1 MTESK
6 PALGISGR
14 IAALFQD
21 NALTPLMA
29 LLALLL
35 GLFALMVTPR
45 EEEPQI
51 DVTMAD
57 IFIAYPG
64 ASAKEVESLIA
75 TPAEQV
81 VSEIS
86 GLKHVYS
93 VSKPGLA
100 IITAQ
105 FEVGENRTD
114 AIVRLYNKIYSN
126 LDWLPKNLGVSQP
139 IIKPKGIDDVPILTL
154 TLWREGQ
161 QDSNQLK
168 QLAQSLEVELKR
180 VDGTRDI
187 YTVGGADTVVNITLD
202 PEAMAAY
209 HIDSH
214 RLSQALSAANQSA
227 EAGTTVQN
235 NQMTSVQAGQ
245 FIVSADTLK
254 SLIVGVFNDQPVY
267 LTDVADIA
275 LGPEQPRQYVWFGTG
290 PAAADKQIKAQG
302 EYDAVTIAIAK
313 QPGTNAADIADAI
326 LEQVT
331 ALKGV
336 MIADDV
342 QVSVTRNYGETADQK
357 ADTLIHKLIF
367 VTVAVVL
374 LVLFALGWR
383 EAVIVGVAVVITLL
397 LMLFASW
404 AWGFTLNRVSLFALI
419 FSIGILVD
427 DAIVVVENIHRH
439 IQQGKLSLKQ
449 AIPVAVDEVGQPTIL
464 ATLAVIAAL
473 LPMAFVSGLMGPYM
487 SPIPINASMGMLL
500 SLMVAYIVTPWM
512 VLKMLSHSRSAKHE
526 QVAESQYDAVF
537 QRVLS
542 PFLLHEHAA
551 RRRKFLWAILI
562 LLVIVSVG
570 LAAMKLVILK
580 MLPFDNKSEVQIVI
594 DMPEGS
600 PLEKTAAVTRA
611 LTDYLSTVADVTDYQ
626 AYVGTASPI
635 NFNGLVR
642 QYYLREGWHQADI
655 QINLRD
661 KHQRDEHS
669 HALALNLREPL
680 TAIAKKWDARI
691 KVVEVPAG
699 PPVLSPIVAELYG
712 LNEQQRQNQASQ
724 LVKLFEQT
732 DGIVDIDSSV
742 EAKADRQIIHVDR
755 NKASLFGLSQQQI
768 VEAIQLAL
776 TGEDVGYLHDDNVK
790 YAIPLRLQWSIEDKA
805 NLDAVLNMK
814 LINQQGEL
822 IRLSDVVNVVDGEH
836 QQTLYHKDL
845 QAVTYVTAD
854 MAGKVDSPLYGM
866 FSVYQQLESMPIQ
879 QYLVSVPSLA
889 LQDSMKW
896 DGEWQI
902 TYETFRDMGLAY
914 AVGIILIYLLIVAQ
928 FRSYLLP
935 LIIMVPIPLTVI
947 GVMPGHALL
956 GAPFTATSMIG
967 MIAMAGIIV
976 RNSILLVDFIRHAMA
991 EGMTAEKAVIAA
1003 AATRAKPIILTA
1015 LAAMVGAVFILDDP
1029 IFNGLAI
1036 ALLFGILVSTLLT
1049 LLVIPLLYYSYI
1061 KTR

>member
-1 MTESK
+1 MHPDT
-6 PALGISGR
+6 LGLSGR
-14 IAALFQD
+14 IAGFFQD
-21 NALTPLMA
+21 NALTPLIA

-57 IFIAYPG
+57 IYIAYPG
-64 ASAKEVESLIA
+64 ASAKEIENLIS

-105 FEVGENRTD
+105 FDVGENRTD

-126 LDWLPKNLGVSQP
+126 MDWLPKNLGVSQP

-161 QDSNQLK
+161 QDSSQLK

-180 VDGTRDI
+180 IQGTRDI

-209 HIDSH
+209 HMDSH
-214 RLSQALSAANQSA
+214 SLGLALQAANQSA
-227 EAGTTVQN
+227 ESGVTVKN
-235 NQMTSVQAGQ
+235 NQTTEIQAGE
-245 FIVSADTLK
+245 FIVDVDTLK
-254 SLIVGVFNDQPVY
+254 SLIVSVFDQKPVY
-267 LTDVADIA
+267 LSDVATIS

-290 PAAADKQIKAQG
+290 PAAADKQLNTQG
-302 EYDAVTIAIAK
+302 EYDAVTLAIAK
-313 QPGTNAADIADAI
+313 QPGTNAADISDAV
-326 LEQVT
+326 LTQVD

-336 MIADDV
+336 MIPHDV
-342 QVSVTRNYGETADQK
+342 NVTVTRNYGETANQK

-383 EAVIVGVAVVITLL
+383 EALIVGTAVIITLL

-439 IQQGKLSLKQ
+439 IQKGKLTLKQ
-449 AIPVAVDEVGQPTIL
+449 AIPLAVDEVGQPTIL

-473 LPMAFVSGLMGPYM
+473 LPMAFVSGLMGPYI

-500 SLMVAYIVTPWM
+500 SLLVAYIVTPWM
-512 VLKMLSHSRSAKHE
+512 VLKILSDSRSTKHE
-526 QVAESQYDAVF
+526 HAAESRYLSFF
-537 QRVLS
+537 QRVLG
-542 PFLLHEHAA
+542 PFLLNEQAA
-551 RRRKFLWAILI
+551 CRRKLLWAALI
-562 LLVIVSVG
+562 LLVILSVG

-611 LTDYLSTVADVTDYQ
+611 LTNYLASVPDVTDYQ

-642 QYYLREGWHQADI
+642 QYYLREGWYQADI

-661 KHQRDEHS
+661 KHLRNQHS
-669 HALALNLREPL
+669 HEIALQLREPL
-680 TAIAKKWDARI
+680 TAIAEKWHARI

-712 LNEQQRQNQASQ
+712 MSESQRQDLARQMMDVLQ
-724 LVKLFEQT
+724 QT

-742 EAKADRQIIHVDR
+742 EAKAARQIMTVDR
-755 NKASLFGLSQQQI
+755 NKAMLFGLNQQQI
-768 VEAIQLAL
+768 VDAIQLAL
-776 TGEDVGYLHDDNVK
+776 AGQDVTYLHDEQVK
-790 YAIPLRLQWSIEDKA
+790 YAIPLRLQWPIKDKA
-805 NLDAVLNMK
+805 NLDALLNIK
-814 LINQQGEL
+814 LTNQQGTMIPL
-822 IRLSDVVNVVDGEH
+822 ADVVTVVNSEH

-866 FSVYQQLESMPIQ
+866 FSAYQQLASVPVQ
-879 QYLVSVPSLA
+879 QYLISAPRLATEDSV
-889 LQDSMKW
+889 KW

-947 GVMPGHALL
+947 GVMPGHALF

-976 RNSILLVDFIRHAMA
+976 RNSILLVDFIHHAMA
-991 EGMTAEKAVIAA
+991 GGMSAENAVIAA
-1003 AATRAKPIILTA
+1003 AATRAKPILLTA

>member
-1 MTESK
+1 MTDIK
-6 PALGISGR
+6 PTLGISGR
-14 IAALFQD
+14 IAGLFQD

-93 VSKPGLA
+93 VSKPELA

-126 LDWLPKNLGVSQP
+126 LDWLPKNLGVSEP

-154 TLWREGQ
+154 TLWRQGQ

-202 PEAMAAY
+202 PQAMAAY

-254 SLIVGVFNDQPVY
+254 SLIVSVFNDQAVY
-267 LTDVADIA
+267 LTDVADIS

-290 PAAADKQIKAQG
+290 PAAADKQIKVQG

-313 QPGTNAADIADAI
+313 QPGTNAADIANAV
-326 LEQVT
+326 LQQVT

-342 QVSVTRNYGETADQK
+342 QVTVTRNYGETADQK

-367 VTVAVVL
+367 VTVVVVL

-383 EAVIVGVAVVITLL
+383 EAIIVGVAVVITLL

-439 IQQGKLSLKQ
+439 IQQGKLTLKQ

-512 VLKMLSHSRSAKHE
+512 VLRMLSHSRSAKHE
-526 QVAESQYDAVF
+526 QVAESQYNAVF
-537 QRVLS
+537 QRVFS
-542 PFLLHEHAA
+542 PFLLHDKAA
-551 RRRKFLWAILI
+551 RRRKLLWGGLI
-562 LLVIVSVG
+562 FLVIVSVG

-661 KHQRDEHS
+661 KHQREQHS

-680 TAIAKKWDARI
+680 TVIAKKWDARI

-724 LVKLFEQT
+724 LVKVFEQT

-742 EAKADRQIIHVDR
+742 EVKADRQIINVDR

-776 TGEDVGYLHDDNVK
+776 AGKDVGYLHDDNVK
-790 YAIPLRLQWSIEDKA
+790 YAIPLRLQWSIENKA

-814 LINQQGEL
+814 LINQQGEM

-866 FSVYQQLESMPIQ
+866 FSVYQQLENMSIE

-889 LQDSMKW
+889 LQDSLKW

>member
-1 MTESK
+1 MTEPK
-6 PALGISGR
+6 PTLGISGR

-93 VSKPGLA
+93 VSKPELA

-154 TLWREGQ
+154 ALWRQGQ

-202 PEAMAAY
+202 PQAMAAY

-313 QPGTNAADIADAI
+313 QPGTNAADIADAV
-326 LEQVT
+326 LQQVT

-342 QVSVTRNYGETADQK
+342 QVTVTRNYGVTADQK

-383 EAVIVGVAVVITLL
+383 EAIIVGVAVVITLL

-439 IQQGKLSLKQ
+439 IQQGKLTLKQ
-449 AIPVAVDEVGQPTIL
+449 AIPIAVDEVGQPTIL

-512 VLKMLSHSRSAKHE
+512 VLKMLSHSRSANHE
-526 QVAESQYDAVF
+526 QVAESQYKAVF
-537 QRVLS
+537 QRILS
-542 PFLLHEHAA
+542 PFLLHENAA
-551 RRRKFLWAILI
+551 RRRKLLWGGLI
-562 LLVIVSVG
+562 MLVVVSVG

-669 HALALNLREPL
+669 HALALKLREPL
-680 TAIAKKWDARI
+680 TGIAKKWNARI

-724 LVKLFEQT
+724 LVKVFEQT
-732 DGIVDIDSSV
+732 DGIVDIDSSI
-742 EAKADRQIIHVDR
+742 EAKADRQIINVDR

-866 FSVYQQLESMPIQ
+866 FSVYQQLENMPIQ

-889 LQDSMKW
+889 LQDSLKW

>member
-1 MTESK
+1 MTEPK
-6 PALGISGR
+6 PKLGISGR
-14 IAALFQD
+14 IAGLFQD

-81 VSEIS
+81 VSEIF

-100 IITAQ
+100 IITAE

-154 TLWREGQ
+154 TLWRQGQ

-168 QLAQSLEVELKR
+168 QLAQSLEVDLKR

-254 SLIVGVFNDQPVY
+254 SLIVSVFNDQAVY
-267 LTDVADIA
+267 LTDVADIS

-290 PAAADKQIKAQG
+290 PAAADKQIKVQG

-313 QPGTNAADIADAI
+313 QPGTNAADIANAV
-326 LEQVT
+326 LQQVT

-342 QVSVTRNYGETADQK
+342 QVTVTRNYGETADQK

-367 VTVAVVL
+367 VTVVVVL

-383 EAVIVGVAVVITLL
+383 EAIIVGVAVVITLL

-439 IQQGKLSLKQ
+439 IQQGKLTLKQ

-512 VLKMLSHSRSAKHE
+512 VLRMLSHSRSAKHE
-526 QVAESQYDAVF
+526 QVAESQYNAVF
-537 QRVLS
+537 QRVFS
-542 PFLLHEHAA
+542 PFLLHDKAA
-551 RRRKFLWAILI
+551 RRRKLLWGGLI
-562 LLVIVSVG
+562 FLVIVSVG

-661 KHQRDEHS
+661 KHQREQHS

-680 TAIAKKWDARI
+680 TVIAKKWDARI

-724 LVKLFEQT
+724 LVKVFEQT

-742 EAKADRQIIHVDR
+742 EVKADRQIINVDR

-776 TGEDVGYLHDDNVK
+776 AGKDVGYLHDDNVK
-790 YAIPLRLQWSIEDKA
+790 YAIPLRLQWSIENKA

-814 LINQQGEL
+814 LINQQGEM

-866 FSVYQQLESMPIQ
+866 FSVYQQLENMSIE

-889 LQDSMKW
+889 LQDSLKW

>member
-1 MTESK
+1 MTDLK
-6 PALGISGR
+6 PTLGISGR

-35 GLFALMVTPR
+35 GVFALMVTPR

-126 LDWLPKNLGVSQP
+126 MDWLPKNLGVSQP

-154 TLWREGQ
+154 TLWPEGL
-161 QDSNQLK
+161 QDSSQLK

-209 HIDSH
+209 HMDSH
-214 RLSQALSAANQSA
+214 SLSLALEAANQSV

-254 SLIVGVFNDQPVY
+254 SLIVGVFNDQAVY
-267 LTDVADIA
+267 LTDVADIY

-313 QPGTNAADIADAI
+313 QPGTNAADIANAV
-326 LEQVT
+326 LQQVT

-342 QVSVTRNYGETADQK
+342 QVTVTRNYGETADQK

-383 EAVIVGVAVVITLL
+383 EAIIVGVAVVITLL

-439 IQQGKLSLKQ
+439 IQQEKLSLKQ

-500 SLMVAYIVTPWM
+500 SLMVAYVVTPWM

-526 QVAESQYDAVF
+526 QVAKSQYDAVF

-551 RRRKFLWAILI
+551 RRRKLLWGGLI

-611 LTDYLSTVADVTDYQ
+611 LTDYLSTVDDVTDYQ

-669 HALALNLREPL
+669 HSLALKLREPL
-680 TAIAKKWDARI
+680 TVIARKWDARI

-712 LNEQQRQNQASQ
+712 LSEQQRQNQASQ
-724 LVKLFEQT
+724 LVKVFEQT
-732 DGIVDIDSSV
+732 DGIVDIDSSI

-776 TGEDVGYLHDDNVK
+776 TGKDVGYLHDDNVK
-790 YAIPLRLQWSIEDKA
+790 YAIPLRLQWPIEDKA

-814 LINQQGEL
+814 LINQQGDL
-822 IRLSDVVNVVDGEH
+822 IRLADVVNVVEEEH

-866 FSVYQQLESMPIQ
+866 FSVYQQLENMTIE
-879 QYLVSVPSLA
+879 QYLVSVPSLV
-889 LQDSMKW
+889 LQDSLKW

-914 AVGIILIYLLIVAQ
+914 AIGIILIYLLIVAQ

-935 LIIMVPIPLTVI
+935 LIIMVPIPLTLI

-976 RNSILLVDFIRHAMA
+976 RNSILLVDFIRQAMA
-991 EGMTAEKAVIAA
+991 EGITAEKAVIAA

>member
-1 MTESK
+1 MTESR
-6 PALGISGR
+6 PTLGISGR

-126 LDWLPKNLGVSQP
+126 LDWLPKKLGVSQP

-202 PEAMAAY
+202 PQAMAAY
-209 HIDSH
+209 HMDSH
-214 RLSQALSAANQSA
+214 HLSQALSAANQSA

-313 QPGTNAADIADAI
+313 QPGTNAADIADAV
-326 LEQVT
+326 LQQVT

-342 QVSVTRNYGETADQK
+342 QRTVTRNYGETADQK

-383 EAVIVGVAVVITLL
+383 EAIIVGVAVVITLL

-542 PFLLHEHAA
+542 PFLLSEHAA
-551 RRRKFLWAILI
+551 RRRKLLWGGLI

-611 LTDYLSTVADVTDYQ
+611 LTDYLSTVDDVTDYQ

-669 HALALNLREPL
+669 HSLALKLREPL
-680 TAIAKKWDARI
+680 TVIARKWDARI

-712 LNEQQRQNQASQ
+712 MSEQQRQNLASQ

-742 EAKADRQIIHVDR
+742 EAKTDRQIIHVDR
-755 NKASLFGLSQQQI
+755 NKASLFGLTQQQI

-776 TGEDVGYLHDDNVK
+776 AGEDVGYLHDDNVK
-790 YAIPLRLQWSIEDKA
+790 YAIPLRLQWAIKDKA

-866 FSVYQQLESMPIQ
+866 FSVYQQLENMPIQ

-889 LQDSMKW
+889 LQDSLKW

-991 EGMTAEKAVIAA
+991 EGITAEKAVIAA